1 MKVVT
6 GIFNFLHCA
15 AKFKQRFTI
24 ASDPYLQKFVEEFTE
39 MNHGKAFFASLDKLG
54 SFIFNDFESGKRKT
68 VY

>member
-1 MKVVT
+1 M
-6 GIFNFLHCA
+6 IA
-15 AKFKQRFTI
+15 A
-24 ASDPYLQKFVEEFTE
+24 DPYLQKFVEEFTE

>member
-1 MKVVT
+1 
-6 GIFNFLHCA
+6 
-15 AKFKQRFTI
+15 
-24 ASDPYLQKFVEEFTE
+24 VEEFTE